1 MSASAPADP
10 GRSVPRP
17 SARRSVAR
25 TVSGPRRRRSTPR
38 APRRPGCRACTAWWS
53 RRTDRRSSSTTRRAR
68 PAGRVTNVKSVSK
81 SVISTLVGIAIER
94 RLIPGVRQPIATYFP
109 ELARDADPR
118 KRRITIEDLL
128 TMRSGLISTSF
139 DNYGAW
145 VGSRN
150 WVDYVLRRPM
160 VADPGEDMEYSTG
173 NTHLL
178 SAILTK
184 ATKQSTWAFAQQ
196 QLGTP
201 LGFTISRW
209 PRDPQ
214 GIYFGG
220 NDMLLSPAQMLSIGQ
235 LYLNRGRAGSR
246 QLVPAAWVDAS
257 CTGLGRSRF
266 NPGSD
271 LRLRLVVARFRR
283 PPGLLR
289 LGLRRPVHHR
299 LSRLEPD
306 RGHDLVHRGRR
317 RAARS
322 SPADLRHHRAA
333 GAAGSVTMSHHR
345 SLHAVV
351 NPWIGLHLHH
361 RMRTSPWNT

>member
-1 MSASAPADP
+1 VRRRTLGALSLVLLLSIDRAHGQRATLPALD
-10 GRSVPRP
+10 
-17 SARRSVAR
+17 AAR
-25 TVSGPRRRRSTPR
+25 TAAADLPRLHSLVI
-38 APRRPGCRACTAWWS
+38 AQNG
-53 RRTDRRSSSTTRRAR
+53 RTLLEYYAKVAAER
-68 PAGRVTNVKSVSK
+68 RVTNVKSVSK

-94 RLIPGVRQPIATYFP
+94 RLIPGVRQPIAAYFP

-160 VADPGEDMEYSTG
+160 VADPGEEMEYSTG

-178 SAILTK
+178 SAILSK

-201 LGFTISRW
+201 LGITVSRW

-220 NDMLLSPAQMLSIGQ
+220 NDMLLSPRQMLTIGQ
-235 LYLNRGRAGSR
+235 LYLDRGRAGGR
-246 QLVPAAWVDAS
+246 QLVPAAWIDAS

-266 NPGSD
+266 NPDQTYGYGWWSRD
-271 LRLRLVVARFRR
+271 FAGRQGCFAWGYGGQYIILFRELNLIVVTTSSTEVGDARRDHRRQIFDIVERLVIPALTST
-283 PPGLLR
+283 G
-289 LGLRRPVHHR
+289 
-299 LSRLEPD
+299 EPAN
-306 RGHDLVHRGRR
+306 R
-317 RAARS
+317 
-322 SPADLRHHRAA
+322 
-333 GAAGSVTMSHHR
+333 
-345 SLHAVV
+345 
-351 NPWIGLHLHH
+351 
-361 RMRTSPWNT
+361 

>member
-1 MSASAPADP
+1 M
-10 GRSVPRP
+10 
-17 SARRSVAR
+17 
-25 TVSGPRRRRSTPR
+25 RRRILVALSLVLLLSIGR
-38 APRRPGCRACTAWWS
+38 AHGQRPGPTTLDAARDAAAGLP
-53 RRTDRRSSSTTRRAR
+53 RLRSLVVAQNGQTLLEYFAKGVA
-68 PAGRVTNVKSVSK
+68 AGRVTNVKSVSK
-81 SVISTLVGIAIER
+81 SVISTLVGIAIEK
-94 RLIPGVRQPIATYFP
+94 RLIPVVRQPIATYFP
-109 ELARDADPR
+109 DLARDADPR

-128 TMRSGLISTSF
+128 TMRSGLTSTSF

-145 VGSRN
+145 VSSRN

-160 VADPGEDMEYSTG
+160 IADPGEDMKYSTG

-184 ATKQSTWAFAQQ
+184 ATKQPTWAFAQQ

-235 LYLNRGRAGSR
+235 LYLDRGRAGSH
-246 QLVPAAWVDAS
+246 QVVPAAWVDAS
-257 CTGLGRSRF
+257 CTGLGRSRLI
-266 NPGSD
+266 PIRPTATAGGRATSPA
-271 LRLRLVVARFRR
+271 ARV
-283 PPGLLR
+283 LR

-299 LSRLEPD
+299 LSRLEPCCGD
-306 RGHDLVHRGRR
+306 DVLHRDRR

-333 GAAGSVTMSHHR
+333 RAAGSVTMSHHR

>member
-1 MSASAPADP
+1 VRLRLPISLALSLVLLLSID
-10 GRSVPRP
+10 
-17 SARRSVAR
+17 
-25 TVSGPRRRRSTPR
+25 R
-38 APRRPGCRACTAWWS
+38 AHGQ
-53 RRTDRRSSSTTRRAR
+53 R
-68 PAGRVTNVKSVSK
+68 PAPSTLDAARDAAAGLPRLRSLLVAQNGQTLLEYFAKGTAGGRVTNVKSVSK

-128 TMRSGLISTSF
+128 TMRSGLTSTSF

-145 VGSRN
+145 VSSRN

-160 VADPGEDMEYSTG
+160 IADPGEDMEYSTG

-178 SAILTK
+178 SAILTR

-201 LGFTISRW
+201 LGFRISRW

-220 NDMLLSPAQMLSIGQ
+220 NDMLLSPGQMLSIGQ
-235 LYLNRGRAGSR
+235 LYLDRGRARPSTFRQAQGRPEQGRRATGSGPSRAQPTDGSR
-246 QLVPAAWVDAS
+246 QVVPASWVDAA

-266 NPGSD
+266 NPDQTYGYGWWSRDFAGRQGCFAWGYGGQYIIVFRD
-271 LRLRLVVARFRR
+271 LNLVVVTTSSTEIGDERRDHRRQIFDIIERLVLPA
-283 PPGLLR
+283 
-289 LGLRRPVHHR
+289 
-299 LSRLEPD
+299 LSR
-306 RGHDLVHRGRR
+306 
-317 RAARS
+317 
-322 SPADLRHHRAA
+322 
-333 GAAGSVTMSHHR
+333 
-345 SLHAVV
+345 
-351 NPWIGLHLHH
+351 
-361 RMRTSPWNT
+361 

>member
-1 MSASAPADP
+1 M
-10 GRSVPRP
+10 
-17 SARRSVAR
+17 
-25 TVSGPRRRRSTPR
+25 RRRTLGALSLVLLLSIDRAHGQRATLPALDAARAAAADLPR
-38 APRRPGCRACTAWWS
+38 LHSLVVAQNG
-53 RRTDRRSSSTTRRAR
+53 RTLLEYYAKVAAER
-68 PAGRVTNVKSVSK
+68 RVTNVKSVSK

-94 RLIPGVRQPIATYFP
+94 RLIPGVRQPIAAYFP

-160 VADPGEDMEYSTG
+160 VADPGEEMEYSTG

-178 SAILTK
+178 SAILSK

-201 LGFTISRW
+201 LGITVSRW

-220 NDMLLSPAQMLSIGQ
+220 NDMLLSPRQMLTIGQ
-235 LYLNRGRAGSR
+235 LYLDRGRAGGR
-246 QLVPAAWVDAS
+246 QLVPAAWIEAS

-266 NPGSD
+266 NPDQTYGYGWWSRD
-271 LRLRLVVARFRR
+271 FAGRQGCFAWGYGGQYIILFRELNLIVVTTSSTEVGDARRDHRRQIFDIVERLVL
-283 PPGLLR
+283 PS
-289 LGLRRPVHHR
+289 
-299 LSRLEPD
+299 LSR
-306 RGHDLVHRGRR
+306 
-317 RAARS
+317 
-322 SPADLRHHRAA
+322 
-333 GAAGSVTMSHHR
+333 
-345 SLHAVV
+345 
-351 NPWIGLHLHH
+351 
-361 RMRTSPWNT
+361 